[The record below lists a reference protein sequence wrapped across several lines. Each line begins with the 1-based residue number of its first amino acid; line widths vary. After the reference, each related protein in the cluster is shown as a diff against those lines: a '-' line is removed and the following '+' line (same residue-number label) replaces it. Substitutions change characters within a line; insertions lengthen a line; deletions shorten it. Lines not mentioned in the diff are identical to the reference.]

1 MYIHTT
7 YKIRKMK
14 STLFTLLG
22 AGLLFV
28 SACKDAPKGDVAET
42 GDAQTVTLT
51 EGSASVDVNTAAS
64 SLEWIGTK
72 MSTYHP
78 GTVAI
83 KSGNL
88 MVKDGQ
94 LTGGKFVIDMPT
106 LKTLMGNEADAKL
119 TGHLQS
125 PDFFDVAKYPEASLE
140 ITSVK
145 AFDGAATTGGDQAE
159 INEYSVADPNV
170 TISANLTIKGITKG
184 ITFPA
189 KVTVNPT
196 DASAVAKFNINRK
209 DWGIVYPGMPDDLIQ
224 DLIWFGVSIKAE
236 LPAAETALN

>member
-1 MYIHTT
+1 
-7 YKIRKMK
+7 MK
-14 STLFTLLG
+14 STFFTLLG
-22 AGLLFV
+22 AGFLFL

-88 MVKDGQ
+88 LLKDGQ

-106 LKTLMGNEADAKL
+106 LKSVMNNEADPKL

-125 PDFFDVAKYPEASLE
+125 PDFFDVAKFPEASLE
-140 ITSVK
+140 ITGVK
-145 AFDGAATTGGDQAE
+145 AFDGATTTGGDQAE
-159 INEYSVADPNV
+159 INEYAVTDPNV
-170 TISANLTIKGITKG
+170 TISANLTIKGVTKG

-189 KVTVNPT
+189 KVTVN
-196 DASAVAKFNINRK
+196 ASDVNAVAKFNINRK

-224 DLIWFGVSIKAE
+224 DLIWFGVSLKAE
-236 LPAAETALN
+236 VPAGETALN